1 MSRARRLVA
10 SVTAFAFT
18 ASAFGTAAQA
28 GGQLNLLTWEGY
40 ADKTFI
46 EPFEKASGCKTSAT
60 YVGSNDDFAP
70 KLAAGGTVYDIL
82 VPSIDT
88 IGLMRQGGFTEAIDT
103 SKIAGLDGVFEKFR
117 KDGEV
122 MVDGKTWSVPLVW
135 GTISILYRTDKV
147 EGTPDSISVL
157 FDPKYKGRVSMW
169 DDKSSLYW
177 AARSLGITNIYDM
190 SDAELDKVKAKLIEQ
205 KPLIRKYWATAGE
218 LADLVTNEEVY
229 VSNTWTGNQIQMV
242 AKTGKG
248 LKLAEMNP
256 KEKSEGWMDSMML
269 VKDTPNKDCAYK
281 FFSFMMTP
289 EGQCAIAASTGY
301 WPTNP
306 VAAKQCL
313 KPEEFKEKHL
323 DNIDYLKEVVM
334 WEMPKR
340 LDKYLEAWNAVKAA
354 Q

>member
-1 MSRARRLVA
+1 MPLMKKVVA
-10 SVTAFAFT
+10 SVT
-18 ASAFGTAAQA
+18 TAALTLSSLSVGA
-28 GGQLNLLTWEGY
+28 RADGQLNLLTWEGY
-40 ADKTFI
+40 ADKSFI
-46 EPFEKASGCKTSAT
+46 EPFEKQSGCKVTAT

-70 KLAAGGTVYDIL
+70 KLAAGGAVYDIL

-88 IGLMRQGGFTEAIDT
+88 IGLMRQGGFVEPVDT
-103 SKIAGLDGVFEKFR
+103 AKIVGHDGVFEKFR
-117 KDGEV
+117 KDRELL
-122 MVDGKTWSVPLVW
+122 VDGKSWSVPLVW

-147 EGTPDSISVL
+147 EGTPDSINVL

-177 AARSLGITNIYDM
+177 AARMMGFENVYDLT
-190 SDAELDKVKAKLIEQ
+190 DEQLEKVKAKLIEQ

-229 VSNTWTGNQIQMV
+229 VANTWTGNQIQLV
-242 AKTGKG
+242 AKSGKG

-289 EGQCAIAASTGY
+289 EGQCGIAGSSGY
-301 WPTNP
+301 WPANP

-340 LDKYLEAWNAVKAA
+340 LDKYLETWNAVKAA